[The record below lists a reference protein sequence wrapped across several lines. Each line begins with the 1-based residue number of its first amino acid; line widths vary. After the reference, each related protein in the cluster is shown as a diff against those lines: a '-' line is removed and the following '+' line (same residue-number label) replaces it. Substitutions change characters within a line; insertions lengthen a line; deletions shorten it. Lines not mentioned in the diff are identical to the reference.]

1 MNKPF
6 IIGITGGSGSGKTS
20 FIRALKKI
28 FSDTEMCLVSQ
39 DDYYLPLEKQLVDEK
54 GIANFD
60 RLESIELDDLYGD
73 IQRLMKGETVT
84 RKEYTFNNQ
93 AAEAKILA
101 FKPAPIILVEGLF
114 VLHHKGLRDLM
125 DLKIFVHARTD
136 LKVTRRIKRDRID
149 RNYPLEDV
157 LYRYAAHVTP
167 AFDKYIKPYREVA
180 DITINNNENFE
191 KGLEIVVAFLKH
203 KLTSL

>member
-6 IIGITGGSGSGKTS
+6 IVGITGGSGSGKTS
-20 FIRALKKI
+20 FIRSLREV
-28 FSDTEMCLVSQ
+28 FSNLEMCLVSQ

-54 GIANFD
+54 GVANFD
-60 RLESIELDDLYGD
+60 RLESIELDELYGD
-73 IQRLMKGETVT
+73 ILKLIAGQTVT

-93 AAEAKILA
+93 AADAKTLV

-114 VLHHKGLRDLM
+114 VLHHKDLRDLM
-125 DLKIFVHARTD
+125 DLKVFIHARTD
-136 LKVTRRIKRDRID
+136 LKVIRRIKRDRID

-157 LYRYAAHVTP
+157 MYRYAAHVTP

-180 DITINNNENFE
+180 DITVNNNENFE
-191 KGLEIVVAFLKH
+191 KGLEIVVAYLKH